1 MVVIGQ
7 SDALSTDVESEGIE
21 LSNIGSSNSTP
32 TSAPS
37 PDHWESLGNSLDPA
51 RKHVAAEGDDRRNP
65 TDSDE
70 L

>member
-7 SDALSTDVESEGIE
+7 SDAQSTDVESEGIE

-32 TSAPS
+32 ASAPY
-37 PDHWESLGNSLDPA
+37 PDHWESLSNSLDPA
-51 RKHVAAEGDDRRNP
+51 RKHVAEGDDSRNP
-65 TDSDE
+65 PDSDE